1 MRSFDP
7 DTRDVAHETS
17 PVVISVFPGTIAI
30 CDGDDG
36 DGGPR
41 SGTPPLAA
49 AWRAL
54 SRLAKAF
61 SQPGNLH
68 LNKYSSG

>member
-1 MRSFDP
+1 MRSSDP

-30 CDGDDG
+30 CDGDE
-36 DGGPR
+36 GPR
-41 SGTPPLAA
+41 SGTPPLAV

-54 SRLAKAF
+54 SRLARAF